1 MIDQNSLD
9 HFSANGFLL
18 LPRFEP
24 DSVCDRIRSELEQAI
39 AEDALRYPGAF
50 DAGMVHNCFLRG
62 ETMLRHLE
70 SVRLRDATDALLCK
84 NAIVYAYQSSSL
96 PPGNGNYGSRIHVD
110 CPRFIDGHRT
120 NLGYILALQ
129 PFTLENGATFV
140 LPGSHKSEHAP
151 SETYFDA
158 YARRVACE
166 KGDAIFFDGR
176 LYHRAGVNNTTLWRH
191 GITINFCR
199 PYMRTRFDYPR
210 LVDQSGL
217 TFEINQSARKFLG
230 YDVRMPTSLD
240 EFYRPESERFY
251 LPNQE

>member
-1 MIDQNSLD
+1 MIDQNSFD
-9 HFSANGFLL
+9 YFSANGFLL
-18 LPRFEP
+18 LPRFESDP
-24 DSVCDRIRSELEQAI
+24 VCDRIRSELELAI
-39 AEDALRYPGAF
+39 AEDGVRYRDAF

-96 PPGNGNYGSRIHVD
+96 PPGKGNYGSRIHVD
-110 CPRFIDGHRT
+110 CPRFIDGYRT

-151 SETYFDA
+151 SVAYFDA
-158 YARRVACE
+158 HAQRITCE

-176 LYHRAGVNNTTLWRH
+176 LYHRAGENNTALWRH
-191 GITINFCR
+191 SITINFCR

-240 EFYRPESERFY
+240 EFYRPESERLY